1 MSLVYNL
8 LQQMAIILV
17 IAYLFSKSP
26 VINYLSGEKL
36 RRKDKLVLYFVF
48 SLLAIIGTYVGL
60 PVQGAIANI
69 RAIGAVLAGLIGG
82 PLLGVAVGLTAGIHR
97 YMLGGFTAFSCGIST
112 TFEGLLGGLIYLY
125 FVRRG
130 QPGKV
135 FLPSVAL
142 VTTLVA
148 EVGQMLIILALAQ
161 PYHKALAL
169 VQVIAVPMISANS
182 VGAALFLSMIRD
194 QRQVRDNAGARFSAK
209 AFSVADLT
217 LGCLSRGFTTEAA
230 KEMVD
235 IIRSETGVGAVAITD
250 HEKILA
256 FSGSGA
262 DHHLPGNPIA
272 TSETKQAIRE
282 KIVVFADGF
291 SNKFQCPQVSSCLL
305 GSALVVPLQVDQ
317 QVIGTISLYEPKTKH
332 FLNITRSFGEGLASL
347 YSHQLL
353 RARYEEQKSLLVR
366 SELKLIQAQVNP
378 HFLFNALNTIIAV
391 SRKDAVQ
398 ARNLLLQLSF
408 FFRSNLKRS
417 SDMTTLEEELAHVS
431 AYLKIEEAR
440 FGDRLQVF
448 IDVPKELLT
457 LRLPVFTLQPLIENA
472 IKHGVAN
479 LLENGQVHIRA
490 RRAGTLAV
498 IEITDNA
505 GRYHEPLDSQ
515 GLGMKLVDKRIK
527 NSLGTNFGLEVDCTP
542 DQTTCVR
549 VNIPFTAEENN
560 DSHPDH

>member
-1 MSLVYNL
+1 MSLIYNL

-26 VINYLSGEKL
+26 VINYFSGEKL

-48 SLLAIIGTYVGL
+48 SLLAITGTYVGL
-60 PVQGAIANI
+60 PVQDAIANI

-82 PLLGVAVGLTAGIHR
+82 PVLGLAVGLTAGIHR
-97 YMLGGFTAFSCGIST
+97 FMLGGFTAFSCGVST
-112 TFEGLLGGLIYLY
+112 TFEGLLGGLVYLY
-125 FVRRG
+125 FVRRK

-135 FLPSVAL
+135 FLPRVAL

-148 EVGQMLIILALAQ
+148 EVGQMLIILALSQ
-161 PYHKALAL
+161 PYHEALTL

-194 QRQVRDNAGARFSAK
+194 QRQVRDNAGASFSAK

-217 LGCLSRGFTTEAA
+217 LGCLSRGFNAEAA

-235 IIRSETGVGAVAITD
+235 IIRRETGVGAVAITD

-256 FSGSGA
+256 FSGIGA
-262 DHHLPGNPIA
+262 DHHLPGNLIA
-272 TSETKQAIRE
+272 TTETKQAIRD
-282 KIVVFADGF
+282 KTVVFADGF

-332 FLNITRSFGEGLASL
+332 FLNITRSFGEGLATL

-353 RARYEEQKSLLVR
+353 RARYEDQKSLLVR

-378 HFLFNALNTIIAV
+378 HFLFNALNTIMAV
-391 SRKDAVQ
+391 SRKDVAK
-398 ARNLLLQLSF
+398 ARDLLLQLSN
-408 FFRSNLKRS
+408 FFRTNLKRS
-417 SDMTTLEEELAHVS
+417 SDMTSLEEELAHVGS
-431 AYLKIEEAR
+431 YLKIEEAR
-440 FGDRLQVF
+440 FGERLQVV
-448 IDVPKELLT
+448 IDVPVELLD
-457 LRLPVFTLQPLIENA
+457 LQLPVFTLQPLIENA
-472 IKHGVAN
+472 IKHGIAD
-479 LLENGQVHIRA
+479 LLDNGQVQIKA
-490 RRAGTLAV
+490 RRAGASAI
-498 IEITDNA
+498 IEIIDNA
-505 GRYHEPLDSQ
+505 GSYQEPSDPQ

-527 NSLGTNFGLEVDCTP
+527 NSFGTNFGIEVDCITG
-542 DQTTCVR
+542 QTTCIR
-549 VNIPFTAEENN
+549 INIPLRKEESN
-560 DSHPDH
+560 DSHPDR

>member
-1 MSLVYNL
+1 MPLVYDL

-26 VINYLSGEKL
+26 VMNYLSGEKL
-36 RRKDKLVLYFVF
+36 RRKDRLVLYFVF

-82 PLLGVAVGLTAGIHR
+82 PLLGLAVGLTAGLHR
-97 YMLGGFTAFSCGIST
+97 YLLGGFTAFSCGVST
-112 TFEGLLGGLIYLY
+112 TFEGLLGGLVYLY

-130 QPGKV
+130 LPDRV
-135 FLPSVAL
+135 FLPRVAL
-142 VTTLVA
+142 LTTLVA
-148 EVGQMLIILALAQ
+148 EIGQMLIILALSR
-161 PYHKALAL
+161 PYHDALAL

-182 VGAALFLSMIRD
+182 IGAALFLSMIRD

-217 LGCLSRGFTTEAA
+217 LGCLSRGFNPDAA

-235 IIRSETGVGAVAITD
+235 IIRRETGVGAVAITD

-256 FSGSGA
+256 FSGIGA
-262 DHHLPGNPIA
+262 DHHLPGNPIV
-272 TSETKQAIRE
+272 TTQTKQAIRE
-282 KIVVFADGF
+282 KSVVFADGF
-291 SNKFQCPQVSSCLL
+291 STRFQCPMVSSCLL

-332 FLNITRSFGEGLASL
+332 FLNITRSFGEGLAAL

-353 RARYEEQKSLLVR
+353 RARYEEQKSLLVQ

-391 SRKDAVQ
+391 SRKDAAQ
-398 ARNLLLQLSF
+398 ARNLLLQLSN
-408 FFRSNLKRS
+408 FFRTNLKRS
-417 SDMTTLEEELAHVS
+417 SDMTTLKEELAHVG
-431 AYLKIEEAR
+431 AYLKIEAAR
-440 FGDRLQVF
+440 FGARLQVVV
-448 IDVPKELLT
+448 DVPQELLD

-472 IKHGVAN
+472 IKHGIAE
-479 LLENGQVHIRA
+479 LLDNGRIQIRA
-490 RRAGTLAV
+490 RRNGADAV
-498 IEITDNA
+498 IEIIDNA
-505 GRYHEPLDSQ
+505 GTYRAPADTQ
-515 GLGMKLVDKRIK
+515 GLGLKLVDKRIK
-527 NSLGTNFGLEVDCTP
+527 NSLGNQFGLEVDCIP
-542 DQTTCVR
+542 EQRTCVR
-549 VNIPFTAEENN
+549 VHLPFTQEAA
-560 DSHPDH
+560 DDPHPDR